1 MGSSAACTKDSSS
14 QGRCCSLA
22 VQQDWVLPTTHI
34 RKEKGEAGQLTPP
47 LGQWIALLCGEYHSP
62 SPRQSLSSILYP
74 SLPSTDPRR
83 QAERPS
89 VKALLPGKNVEKEI
103 SEIEANPIP
112 PSGRL
117 LERLAEPQ
125 GLKTQTLFTLPSLEG
140 GACKSPTLQMHL
152 VQMCFLKKINSMQSQ
167 ADFDTDVYM
176 GFLKAAAFQPTY

>member
-1 MGSSAACTKDSSS
+1 MGSSAACTKDSGQVLLTCSS
-14 QGRCCSLA
+14 AGLGA
-22 VQQDWVLPTTHI
+22 PPPTTT
-34 RKEKGEAGQLTPP
+34 RKEKGEAGQLAPP
-47 LGQWIALLCGEYHSP
+47 LGQWIALFYGEYDPH
-62 SPRQSLSSILYP
+62 QSLSSVLYP

-103 SEIEANPIP
+103 SEIEANPTP
-112 PSGRL
+112 PCGRL

-140 GACKSPTLQMHL
+140 GACKSPTLQMHW

-167 ADFDTDVYM
+167 AAFDTDVYM
-176 GFLKAAAFQPTY
+176 GFLKASAFQPTY

>member
-22 VQQDWVLPTTHI
+22 VRQDWALPPLTTT
-34 RKEKGEAGQLTPP
+34 RKEKGEAGQLTSP
-47 LGQWIALLCGEYHSP
+47 LGQWIALFLRRVSP
-62 SPRQSLSSILYP
+62 PHQSLSSILYP

-103 SEIEANPIP
+103 SEIEANPTP
-112 PSGRL
+112 PCGRL

-167 ADFDTDVYM
+167 AAFDTDVYM
-176 GFLKAAAFQPTY
+176 GFLKASAFQPTY